1 MSVCNPNW
9 QNASFSFY
17 RYEPSVAAAVLFCIL
32 FLASALLHFWQ
43 MYRTRSWFLG
53 ALVAGCFT
61 ECLGYAARTASARE
75 EPGCWKM
82 MPYIIQSVFILL
94 SPALFSASIYVV
106 LGRIVKL
113 TDGDAHVVIKNR
125 YITKTFVTGD
135 LICLFLQCA
144 AGGLMG
150 GSRAN
155 PALYKIGNGVII
167 ASLILQ
173 LIWFALF
180 VVVAS
185 LFHRSMRMVPTAE
198 ARRPD
203 VRWQSYLCT
212 LYIVSFFVMVRS
224 LFRATEYIEGSDGFL
239 QRSEALFYV
248 FDSLIMVLAVVYLH
262 WKHPGEIGVLLRGQE
277 PCTNGLKHFQFWHIS
292 TEEKA

>member
-1 MSVCNPNW
+1 MP
-9 QNASFSFY
+9 
-17 RYEPSVAAAVLFCIL
+17 RIRRPD
-32 FLASALLHFWQ
+32 
-43 MYRTRSWFLG
+43 
-53 ALVAGCFT
+53 
-61 ECLGYAARTASARE
+61 CLRQE

-180 VVVAS
+180 VVLAS

-224 LFRATEYIEGSDGFL
+224 LFRAIEYIEGSEGFL

-248 FDSLIMVLAVVYLH
+248 FDSLLMVLAVVYLH